1 MDSNAKLGKIYLI
14 GHGKLLAPTLETS
27 LMSALE
33 LLTSPRP
40 DVWAAGNLTT
50 AVQFNLSAEI
60 EADILCRVLN
70 LFAMQYLI
78 PRQLSAC
85 QSGDSLQIEV
95 QVAGLTWH
103 RAQVIAEKMRNLIS
117 VFDVQLVDAE
127 HPAQVQSYA

>member
-1 MDSNAKLGKIYLI
+1 
-14 GHGKLLAPTLETS
+14 
-27 LMSALE
+27 MSALE

-85 QSGDSLQIEV
+85 QVGDSLQIEV